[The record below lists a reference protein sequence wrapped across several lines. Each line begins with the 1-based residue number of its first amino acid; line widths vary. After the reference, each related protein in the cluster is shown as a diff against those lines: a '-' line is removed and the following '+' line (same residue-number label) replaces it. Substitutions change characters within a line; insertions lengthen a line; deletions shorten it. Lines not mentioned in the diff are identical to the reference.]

1 MISGMGWVRFLP
13 FWPISWHGNWK
24 FSLLDR
30 SRNKRRSYICLLLH
44 ARLPVSICM
53 LHIYVTEFSTH
64 KLLFYSRN
72 SNRKIAFWMYF
83 QVEKLGAPGSIF
95 ASEGERR
102 SWNISDIKRLS
113 WSWKGRITIRRR
125 VGRHWCQNLTWIQ

>member
-1 MISGMGWVRFLP
+1 MGWVWFLP
-13 FWPISWHGNWK
+13 LWPISWHGYWK
-24 FSLLDR
+24 YSLLHR

-53 LHIYVTEFSTH
+53 LHMYVQRNLV
-64 KLLFYSRN
+64 KLNNLVFIPEIRIE
-72 SNRKIAFWMYF
+72 RIIFWMYF
-83 QVEKLGAPGSIF
+83 QVEKLGASGSIF
-95 ASEGERR
+95 ASEGEGR

-113 WSWKGRITIRRR
+113 WSWKDWITIRRR